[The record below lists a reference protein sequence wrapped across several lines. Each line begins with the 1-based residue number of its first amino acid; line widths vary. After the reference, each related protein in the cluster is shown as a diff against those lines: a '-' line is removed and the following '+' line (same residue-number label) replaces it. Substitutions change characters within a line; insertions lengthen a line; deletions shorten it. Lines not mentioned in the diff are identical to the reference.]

1 MNKGNNNYIVDSQSV
16 ILLDGQTANID
27 LEYNPDLDAFEVTAD
42 CSNWADDFRELNER
56 YYPEEDYEYYIKE
69 AEMDCGKITGR
80 YFTLREINSMLSDLC
95 EQGSWYEFTWEYDD
109 GTPVE

>member
-1 MNKGNNNYIVDSQSV
+1 MINNNYIIDSQSV

-27 LEYNPDLDAFEVTAD
+27 LEYNPDIDMFEVVAD
-42 CSNWADDFRELNER
+42 CSNWADDFIKLMNKC
-56 YYPEEDYEYYIKE
+56 YPDEEFNYYIEE
-69 AEMDCGKITGR
+69 AKMDCSKISGK
-80 YFTLREINSMLSDLC
+80 YYTLKEINSRLEELC